1 MRYSKIIEQHV
12 KRLTERAND
21 KPSPFLDEIR
31 RIHRGV
37 ESLETLS
44 ANRDPMVTEE
54 AHTARIARSADRLKN
69 ESEQAHSRLANTLA
83 SRLGELHNRIK
94 EKTGLVVRDQYAAE
108 IRQALRLL
116 PEKERF
122 EAFNQALKDGDGE
135 LIAAVSEAPSLL
147 SGIPK
152 DMATRQVEALEKMKA
167 GDLVNQRDALNESYD
182 EAVAAL
188 RSVDT
193 AVKKGFDPAKLKEIR
208 EAEQRHAEAAQG
220 FDRAFDA

>member
-12 KRLTERAND
+12 KRLSDKAGD
-21 KPSPFLDEIR
+21 KPSPFTDEIR

-37 ESLETLS
+37 ESLESLS
-44 ANRDPMVTEE
+44 SNRDPMITEA
-54 AHTARIARSADRLKN
+54 AHTATIARHADRLKD
-69 ESEQAHSRLANTLA
+69 ESELAHTRLANTLA

-94 EKTGLVVRDQYAAE
+94 EQTGLVVRDQYAAE
-108 IRQALRLL
+108 IRQALRLM
-116 PEKERF
+116 PEKDRF
-122 EAFNQALKDGDGE
+122 AAFNQALKDGDGE

-152 DMATRQVEALEKMKA
+152 DMAARQVDALEKMKA
-167 GDLVNQRDALNESYD
+167 GDLVKQREALNDSYD

-208 EAEQRHAEAAQG
+208 EAEQRHAEAQHD
-220 FDRAFDA
+220 FNTAFDA

>member
-12 KRLTERAND
+12 KRLTEQAND

-37 ESLETLS
+37 ESLENLS

-54 AHTARIARSADRLKN
+54 AHTAKIARSADRLKN
-69 ESEQAHSRLANTLA
+69 EAERAHSRLTNTLV
-83 SRLGELHNRIK
+83 SRLGELHNRIV
-94 EKTGLVVRDQYAAE
+94 EQTGLVVRDQYAAE

-122 EAFNQALKDGDGE
+122 EAFNQALKDGDGQ
-135 LIAAVSEAPSLL
+135 LIAAVSEAPALL

-152 DMATRQVEALEKMKA
+152 DMAARQFEALEKMKA
-167 GDLVNQRDALNESYD
+167 GDLVNQRQALNESYD

>member
-54 AHTARIARSADRLKN
+54 AHTARIPRSADRLKN
-69 ESEQAHSRLANTLA
+69 ESTRAHDRLSNALL
-83 SRLGELHNRIK
+83 SRLGELNNRIK
-94 EKTGLVVRDQYAAE
+94 EKSGLVCRAEYAAE
-108 IRQALRLL
+108 IRHAMRLL

-122 EAFNQALKDGDGE
+122 AAFNQALKDGDGE
-135 LIAAVSEAPSLL
+135 LIAAVAEAPSML

-152 DMATRQVEALEKMKA
+152 DMAARQAEALEKQKA
-167 GDLVNQRDALNESYD
+167 GDLVEERQAINESYD

-188 RSVDT
+188 RSVNS
-193 AVKKGFDPAKLKEIR
+193 AVDKGFDPARLKEIR